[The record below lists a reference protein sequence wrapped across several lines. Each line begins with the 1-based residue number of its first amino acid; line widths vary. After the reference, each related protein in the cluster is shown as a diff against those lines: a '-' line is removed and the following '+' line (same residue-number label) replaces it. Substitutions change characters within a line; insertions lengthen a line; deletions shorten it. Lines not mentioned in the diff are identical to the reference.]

1 MKIGKKTIERLFFLH
16 ATPARFP
23 SVSSAVLRYGPS
35 KAAVS
40 AHFSRA
46 MEASTTPSAP
56 ATKSAVST
64 PMMGWAARRPGSSV
78 APLPSSG
85 ILGGSF
91 RRSAA
96 WRVEGSSQVSAAHDP
111 AVSQPWPSWS
121 GYLLWRRAVL
131 SASAQL
137 FSVSTGVAPRL
148 EGSALLT
155 AAGAS

>member
-1 MKIGKKTIERLFFLH
+1 
-16 ATPARFP
+16 
-23 SVSSAVLRYGPS
+23 
-35 KAAVS
+35 
-40 AHFSRA
+40 

-85 ILGGSF
+85 VLGGSF

-137 FSVSTGVAPRL
+137 FSVSTGAAPRL